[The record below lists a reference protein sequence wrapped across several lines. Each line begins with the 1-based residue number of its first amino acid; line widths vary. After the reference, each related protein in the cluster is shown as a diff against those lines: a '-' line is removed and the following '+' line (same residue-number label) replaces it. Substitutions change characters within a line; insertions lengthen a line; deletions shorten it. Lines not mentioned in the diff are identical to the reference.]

1 MDGASLLLGRLS
13 RRIAAATAE
22 SAMENPSLDE
32 PRPASPGPQDGAGRL
47 DHRIIGNRQNLFHQQ
62 EDGPG
67 MVFWHPRGFA
77 LYQAV
82 EGHIR
87 RHMRRAGYREVRTP
101 QLLARALWEAS
112 GHWEKF
118 GASMFALE
126 DGERSFALKPMSCP
140 GHIQIFN
147 RGVRSFRDL
156 PLRLSEF
163 GACHR
168 NEPSGALMGLMRTRA
183 FVQDD
188 AHVFCTEAQILP
200 EVARFARLLAT
211 VYGEFGFA
219 DVEVCFATRPQS
231 RAGDEMQW
239 DQAEA
244 ALLAAARAAGLD
256 PVVKPG
262 EGAFYGPKLEFHLAD
277 RMGRRWQC
285 GTIQADFVL
294 PERLNAR
301 YADSDG
307 RRRRP
312 VILHHAV
319 LGSIE
324 RFLAILLEQ
333 HQGALPLWLAP
344 DQVAVASVSAAQAD
358 YAERVAE
365 RLRRAEIRVA
375 VDAGP
380 ERLARKV
387 MDARELGIPVFL
399 AVGAREA
406 ESGTVSLRHA
416 DGAQEVLTLADAA
429 QWITWQAA
437 VPSGS

>member
-1 MDGASLLLGRLS
+1 
-13 RRIAAATAE
+13 
-22 SAMENPSLDE
+22 MEDPSLGHSRPSPDH
-32 PRPASPGPQDGAGRL
+32 PRGGADLL
-47 DHRIIGNRQNLFHQQ
+47 DHRDIGNRQSLFHQQ

-87 RHMRRAGYREVRTP
+87 RHMRHAGYREVRTP

-118 GASMFALE
+118 GANMFAVE

-147 RGVRSFRDL
+147 RGVRSYRDL

-168 NEPSGALMGLMRTRA
+168 NEPSGALLGLMRTRA

-188 AHVFCTEAQILP
+188 AHVFCTEAQIMA
-200 EVARFARLLAT
+200 EVARFARLLSA
-211 VYGEFGFA
+211 VYGDFGFA
-219 DVEVCFATRPQS
+219 DVGVAFATRPVS
-231 RAGDEMQW
+231 RAGDDAQW
-239 DQAEA
+239 DRAEA
-244 ALLAAARAAGLD
+244 ALMAAARAAGLD
-256 PVVKPG
+256 PAIRPG

-307 RRRRP
+307 SLRHP

-324 RFLAILLEQ
+324 RFLAVLLEQ

-344 DQVAVASVSAAQAD
+344 DQVAVATVSPAQAD
-358 YAERVAE
+358 YAEHVAE
-365 RLRRAEIRVA
+365 LLRRAEIRVA

-380 ERLARKV
+380 ARLARKV
-387 MDARELGIPVFL
+387 MDARELGIPIFL

-406 ESGTVSLRHA
+406 ESGTIALRHP
-416 DGAQEVLTLADAA
+416 GGIQEVLSLADAA

-437 VPSGS
+437 PPGGT

>member
-1 MDGASLLLGRLS
+1 MEQPSPPKPKISKPEPAALDGPG
-13 RRIAAATAE
+13 
-22 SAMENPSLDE
+22 SLD
-32 PRPASPGPQDGAGRL
+32 PH
-47 DHRIIGNRQNLFHQQ
+47 DHRAIGNRQRLFHQQ

-67 MVFWHPRGFA
+67 QVFWHPRGFA
-77 LYQAV
+77 VYQAV
-82 EGHIR
+82 EAHVR

-101 QLLARALWEAS
+101 QLLARSLWEQS

-118 GASMFALE
+118 GRNMFALE
-126 DGERSFALKPMSCP
+126 DGATCFALKPMSCP

-156 PLRLSEF
+156 PLRLAEF

-188 AHVFCTEAQILP
+188 AHVFCSEAQIGG
-200 EVARFARLLAT
+200 EVQRFARLLRV
-211 VYGEFGFA
+211 VYGDFGFD
-219 DVEVCFATRPQS
+219 DVEVCFATRPEA
-231 RAGDEMQW
+231 RAGDEAAW
-239 DQAEA
+239 DRAEA
-244 ALLAAARAAGLD
+244 ALLEAARAAGLE
-256 PVVKPG
+256 PEIRPG

-277 RMGRRWQC
+277 RHGRRWQC

-294 PERLNAR
+294 PERLDAH

-307 RRRRP
+307 ARRRP

-324 RFLAILLEQ
+324 RFLAVLLEQ
-333 HQGALPLWLAP
+333 HQGRLPLWLAP
-344 DQVAVASVSAAQAD
+344 DQVVVASIGAEQAD
-358 YAERVAE
+358 YTEQVAE
-365 RLRRAEIRVA
+365 RLRGADLRVA
-375 VDAGP
+375 VDSRN
-380 ERLARKV
+380 ERLSRKV
-387 MDARELGIPVFL
+387 VDAREQGTPLFL

-406 ESGTVSLRHA
+406 AEGSVSLRHP
-416 DGAQEVLTLADAA
+416 DGSQEVLALADAV

-437 VPSGS
+437 PPAG